1 MKLSN
6 KMYDVAKFIM
16 LIAPSLT
23 AFVIG
28 LVTAI
33 LTGDWKAIVTAAIG
47 GIGTLAGAFLEAS
60 SKIYWDEQNAQNAQD
75 PEN

>member
-6 KMYDVAKFIM
+6 RAYDILKFVM
-16 LIAPSLT
+16 LFAPSLS
-23 AFVIG
+23 AFIIG

-47 GIGTLAGAFLEAS
+47 GIGTLAGAFLEVS
-60 SKIYWDEQNAQNAQD
+60 SKIYWDEQNEQD